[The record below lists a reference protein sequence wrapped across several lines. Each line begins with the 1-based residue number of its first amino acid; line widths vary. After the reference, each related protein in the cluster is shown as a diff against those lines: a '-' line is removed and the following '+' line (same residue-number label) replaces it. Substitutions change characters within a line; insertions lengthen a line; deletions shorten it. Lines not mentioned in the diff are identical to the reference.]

1 MRLLRLLALLLCP
14 LLACARQS
22 ACETGLGKAHAGG
35 TIGLARA
42 FEIAGA
48 RNVLMSLWEISD
60 GQTPELMALF
70 TRYLVN
76 EGKGQTYFPY
86 EALRRAV
93 REYKKKQPDPY
104 FWAAFSMFGVP
115 I

>member
-1 MRLLRLLALLLCP
+1 M
-14 LLACARQS
+14 
-22 ACETGLGKAHAGG
+22 
-35 TIGLARA
+35 
-42 FEIAGA
+42 

-76 EGKGQTYFPY
+76 EGKGQTYFSY

-93 REYKKKQPDPY
+93 LEYKKKQPDPY
-104 FWAAFSMFGVP
+104 SWAAFSMCGVP